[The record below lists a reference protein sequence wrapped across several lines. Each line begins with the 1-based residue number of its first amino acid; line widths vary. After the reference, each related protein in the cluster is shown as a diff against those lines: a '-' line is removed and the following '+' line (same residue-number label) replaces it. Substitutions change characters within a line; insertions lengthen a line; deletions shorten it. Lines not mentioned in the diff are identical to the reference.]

1 MEAMIIK
8 DRAEKSTLSNEY
20 DMSMT
25 DAGLSRKN
33 MRQTGNLY
41 SHIAYVPA
49 RGCQYLFYV
58 NVDTGEYIEYRTD
71 DERSILRETERTAG
85 FFEKCEREVR
95 LFIHPEDQD
104 VFVNTMNREFLKGAL
119 EQSGQFSMTYRRIK
133 DGKTFYELMK
143 VSRIAD
149 DNRFIAISVYNVD
162 ELTMMNREEGRIQEE
177 PSISASLHAI
187 TDSFPVVF
195 IVEPETGSYFE
206 YSSTDEY
213 KKNLSLAK
221 EGMDFFGMIREKA
234 VIFIHP
240 EDADLFLSAFT
251 KENVIAEIKNSG
263 IFTLGFRLIMKGMPR
278 HVQIKAALVEEQ
290 KGSRLIIGLN
300 DIDVQVRQGERIKK
314 RFIQAQELANIDTLT
329 GIQNQNAYLEAER
342 RLDRLIAENRVA
354 PFAVIVMDP
363 VDLQNVINS
372 AGHQAGDRYICNASK
387 IICDIF
393 RRSSVFRISRN
404 EFVVIAQGDD
414 YSYLKTRLGSMRF
427 HNTEALRTGG
437 IVIACGVAKYENDA
451 NASAVTQRADQD
463 MHKDKIRLETY
474 RQDR

>member
-1 MEAMIIK
+1 MEANIIN
-8 DRAEKSTLSNEY
+8 DRTEKSTLTNGN

-25 DAGLSRKN
+25 GDGLSRKN
-33 MRQTGNLY
+33 MRQTGDIY

-58 NVDTGEYIEYRTD
+58 NADTGEYIEHRID
-71 DERSILRETERTAG
+71 DERGILRETERAAG

-119 EQSGQFSMTYRRIK
+119 DQSGQFSMTYRRLK
-133 DGKTFYELMK
+133 DGRTFYELVK
-143 VSRIAD
+143 VSRIAE

-162 ELTMMNREEGRIQEE
+162 ELTMMHREEGQIQEE
-177 PSISASLHAI
+177 PEISVRLHAI
-187 TDSFPVVF
+187 TDRFPVVF
-195 IVEPETGSYFE
+195 IVETETGSYFE

-221 EGMDFFGMIREKA
+221 EGTDFFGMIREKA

-251 KENVIAEIKNSG
+251 KENVVEEIKNSG
-263 IFTLGFRLIMKGMPR
+263 IFTLGFRLILKGRPR
-278 HVQIKAALVEEQ
+278 HVKIKAAQLKKQE
-290 KGSRLIIGLN
+290 GSRLIVGLN
-300 DIDVQVRQGERIKK
+300 DIDAQVRQEERNKK
-314 RFIQAQELANIDTLT
+314 RFLQAQEQANIDTLT

-342 RLDRLIAENRVA
+342 RLDRLIAENRVP
-354 PFAVIVMDP
+354 PFAVIVMDLN
-363 VDLQNVINS
+363 DLQNVINT
-372 AGHQAGDRYICNASK
+372 AGPQAGDRYILNASK

-393 RRSSVFRISRN
+393 RRSPVFRISRN
-404 EFVVIAQGDD
+404 EFVVIARGDD

-427 HNTEALRTGG
+427 HNTEALRNGG
-437 IVIACGVAKYENDA
+437 IIIACGVAKYENDT
-451 NASAVTQRADQD
+451 NAAAVTQRADQD
-463 MHKDKIRLETY
+463 MRKDKIRLEAY
-474 RQDR
+474 RQKQ